1 MPRRKK
7 KMAARLVVA
16 GNIRKIREHRGYS
29 QERLAEIC
37 DLHRTYVSSVER
49 GKRNITVDSIERFAI
64 ALQVSIPTL
73 FDEDLSVD
81 SL

>member
-1 MPRRKK
+1 MARRKK

-16 GNIRKIREHRGYS
+16 ENIRKIREYRGYS
-29 QERLAEIC
+29 QERLGEIC

-64 ALQVSIPTL
+64 ALGVSIPTL
-73 FDEDLSVD
+73 FNEDLSVTD
-81 SL
+81 L